1 MIVNHALASRVDWL
15 AERKKRI
22 GGSDAAAVIGLNPYM
37 TNQDLFLIKTGE
49 KAQKDISGEWYVKYG
64 IAAEPLLRELFAL
77 DFPRYEVFYEENNL
91 FVNEKYPFAHASLD
105 GWLKDA
111 DGNKGVLEIKT
122 TNIVN
127 SAQKS
132 LWKDCVPDNYYT
144 QILHNMAVMD
154 AEFAVLKA
162 QLKWEINEDVFMQT
176 KHYTFTR
183 EEVSE
188 DIFYLME
195 EEKKFW
201 AKKEEGELPPLILP
215 SI

>member
-1 MIVNHALASRVDWL
+1 MIVNLALESHEDWL
-15 AERKKRI
+15 MERKNRI

-37 TNQDLFLIKTGE
+37 TNQDLFWFKTGE
-49 KAQKDISGEWYVKYG
+49 KEQEDIGDKWYVKYG
-64 IAAEPLLRELFAL
+64 IDAEPLLRKLFAL
-77 DFPRYEVFYEENNL
+77 DFPQYEVFYGENNL

-111 DGNKGVLEIKT
+111 DGNDGVLEIKT
-122 TNIVN
+122 TNIVS
-127 SAQKS
+127 SAQKA
-132 LWKDCVPDNYYT
+132 LWNERIPDNYYA

-154 AEFAVLKA
+154 AEFAILKA
-162 QLKWEINEDVFMQT
+162 QLKWEINENVFMQT

-183 EEVSE
+183 AEVSE
-188 DIFYLME
+188 DIAYLMD

-201 AKKEEGELPPLILP
+201 VKKEAGELPALILP